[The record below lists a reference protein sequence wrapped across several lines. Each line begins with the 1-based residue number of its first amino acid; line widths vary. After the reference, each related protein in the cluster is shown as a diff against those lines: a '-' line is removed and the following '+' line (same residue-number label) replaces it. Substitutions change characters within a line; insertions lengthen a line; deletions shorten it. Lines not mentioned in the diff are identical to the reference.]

1 MYLLFLFSII
11 DFNIV
16 CKLLKHQSW
25 CCFKCVLVTQSRL
38 TLCNPKD
45 CGLPAFS
52 VCGILQARIL
62 EWVAMPS
69 FRGSS
74 QPRIEPRSATL
85 QADSLPGKSPRKPK
99 NTGVGSL
106 SLLPG
111 IFLNQGL
118 NLCLALQADSLPSE
132 PSGKPWCIYYAT
144 HQDEQ
149 LTDEARDFYKN
160 GER

>member
-1 MYLLFLFSII
+1 M
-11 DFNIV
+11 
-16 CKLLKHQSW
+16 
-25 CCFKCVLVTQSRL
+25 LVIQSRL

-69 FRGSS
+69 SRGPS
-74 QPRIEPRSATL
+74 QPRIEPRSAT
-85 QADSLPGKSPRKPK
+85 
-99 NTGVGSL
+99 
-106 SLLPG
+106 
-111 IFLNQGL
+111 
-118 NLCLALQADSLPSE
+118 LQADSLPSE

-149 LTDEARDFYKN
+149 LIDEARDFYEN